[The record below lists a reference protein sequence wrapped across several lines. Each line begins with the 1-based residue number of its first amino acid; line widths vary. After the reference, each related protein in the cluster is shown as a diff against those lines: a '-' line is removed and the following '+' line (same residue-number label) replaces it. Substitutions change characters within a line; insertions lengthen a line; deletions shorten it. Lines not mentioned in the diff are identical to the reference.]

1 MGTHEVRAKGQARGG
16 PDRREVLLGSGA
28 VGLAAFVP
36 MPPLEQPRKVL
47 LADIDDIGKELLTS
61 AMASGEAPNL
71 ASAMA
76 RGRTY
81 PRFWASPLCSQFR
94 ARVLTGLDAWRKG
107 NQVGRV
113 VKPLDSF
120 AGPTG
125 TWMPDGLPGRKV
137 KLGKWHLC
145 NPPSFPWVVV
155 LAGYD
160 RFAGIAGNITHDGT
174 SYYAWKEWLAD
185 GTTVV
190 QVPQSQHHTSRTA
203 QLALAEIALGT
214 ELVHVSFQAVHEP
227 LESPPDGEP
236 AGHVYTGTTPS
247 EILADMLFPLDH
259 WLGRLIEAAVS
270 RDYVVLVAAD
280 NGTSGDGKGTP
291 LESGSNTPFFVIGRG
306 VVPGVSR
313 RLVQATDL
321 WATVR
326 RLRGDPLGLNKPDSR
341 DFSDDCLGVPA
352 LHAPRQFMTL
362 DWYPHLGIPPVPAE
376 WSRMIRDARWKY
388 LDQKFKPGGQLFE
401 PLIGLWDLEGDPNE
415 QVNLLLAPLSAE
427 AQVAYERLLA
437 NLPSL

>member
-1 MGTHEVRAKGQARGG
+1 MTKPTRM
-16 PDRREVLLGSGA
+16 PLDRRALLLASGA
-28 VGLAAFVP
+28 VGLAAFA
-36 MPPLEQPRKVL
+36 PPPSPALPRKVL
-47 LADIDDIGKELLTS
+47 LVDIDDVGKALLEN
-61 AMASGEAPNL
+61 AMASGGAPNL
-71 ASAMA
+71 ASAVA
-76 RGRTY
+76 SGRTY
-81 PRFWASPLCSQFR
+81 PYFWASPLCSQFR

-155 LAGYD
+155 LSGYD

-174 SYYAWKEWLAD
+174 SYYAWQEWLAD

-190 QVPQSQHHTSRTA
+190 KVPQSQHHTSRTA

-236 AGHVYTGTTPS
+236 AGQVYRGSTPS
-247 EILADMLFPLDH
+247 QILADMLFHLDH
-259 WLGRLIEAAVS
+259 WLGQLIEAAVS
-270 RDYVVLVAAD
+270 RDYIALVAAD
-280 NGTSGDGKGTP
+280 NGTSGEGKNTS
-291 LESGSNTPFFVIGRG
+291 LEPGSNTPFFVIGRG

-326 RLRGDPLGLNKPDSR
+326 RLRADPLGLEKPDSR
-341 DFSDDCLGVPA
+341 DFSDDFLDVPPR
-352 LHAPRQFMTL
+352 HAPRTFMTL
-362 DWYPHLGIPPVPAE
+362 DWYPYLGIPPLPAE

-388 LDQKFKPGGQLFE
+388 LDRKFKPGGQVFE
-401 PLIGLWDLEGDPNE
+401 PLIGLWDLESDPSE
-415 QVNLLLAPLSAE
+415 QVNLLDSPLSPE
-427 AQVAYERLLA
+427 AQLAYARLLA